1 MAIQRAFLFSFSL
14 SVLLLFSGSLA
25 QQERELWHHQRR
37 FRDQGQCKLERLRAA
52 EPSQRI
58 ESEAGF
64 SEYFDQ
70 EDEQFDCAGVAVSRH
85 TIQPRGLFLP
95 SFSNAPRLVYFIQE
109 SFQSFQQSQYEEGR
123 RGQGQQQQ
131 QRSRDQ
137 HQKIRHFRQ
146 GDVIALPAGV
156 SHWCYNDGETPIVA
170 VVVHDIASVHN
181 QLDRNIR
188 KFQLAGAQGRP
199 KGGYGRGPFGQESS
213 GGNIFNGFDVELLA
227 EAFDVSTDI
236 AKKLQ
241 SRDERKGSIIRV
253 EKSLQVVRPPRRER
267 ESESESEGEEEEEER
282 EREERERERG
292 RRGKDN
298 GLEEA
303 ICNMRLKENIG
314 DPERADVYS
323 VQGGHIT
330 TLNSQKLPIL
340 GFIRMSAERG
350 VLKQNAIRAPHWN
363 VNSHSVIYVTRGSGK
378 VQIVGNRDRPVFN
391 GQLRRGQVLVVPQN
405 FAVIKQAGNN
415 EEFEWVSFK
424 TNDNAM
430 TSQIVGKASALRG
443 MPEEV
448 LMNSYRISR
457 EEARTLKNSRRHEI
471 GVFGPG
477 SSSQQGQGGRA
488 SE

>member
-1 MAIQRAFLFSFSL
+1 MAIQKAFLFSFSL
-14 SVLLLFSGSLA
+14 SILLMFSGSLA
-25 QQERELWHHQRR
+25 QQERELWHHLRR
-37 FRDQGQCKLERLRAA
+37 FCDQSQCKLERLRAA

-70 EDEQFDCAGVAVSRH
+70 EDQQFDCAGVAVVRH

-95 SFSNAPRLVYFIQE
+95 SFSNAPRLVYFVQAQWLVMIYLRK
-109 SFQSFQQSQYEEGR
+109 SKGYQSQYEEDR
-123 RGQGQQQQ
+123 RGQGQKQQQQ

-137 HQKIRHFRQ
+137 HQKIRHFQQ

-170 VVVHDIASVHN
+170 VVIHDIASVHN
-181 QLDRNIR
+181 QLDRNIK
-188 KFQLAGAQGRP
+188 KFQLAWAQGRP

-227 EAFDVSTDI
+227 EAFD
-236 AKKLQ
+236 L
-241 SRDERKGSIIRV
+241 
-253 EKSLQVVRPPRRER
+253 REVT
-267 ESESESEGEEEEEER
+267 S
-282 EREERERERG
+282 
-292 RRGKDN
+292 
-298 GLEEA
+298 
-303 ICNMRLKENIG
+303 
-314 DPERADVYS
+314 
-323 VQGGHIT
+323 IT

-363 VNSHSVIYVTRGSGK
+363 VNSHSVICVTRGSGK
-378 VQIVGNRDRPVFN
+378 VQIVGNRDKPVFN
-391 GQLRRGQVLVVPQN
+391 RGLRRGQVLVVPQN

-448 LMNSYRISR
+448 LMNSNRISR